1 MPDVTGPH
9 QPNAR
14 MFTVLTFV
22 SRASHMAVICQEFHF
37 ISTADC
43 DYHPGCRGQSI
54 VIVSLVKQDPT
65 QMSGDIRCEC
75 ERPGDANSCNR
86 ELAPSCSLADRS
98 GLTHERLAICRR
110 LSRFVAAVVAVALF
124 ATFATVTTPG
134 TARAMDWNETK
145 ELVRTEFPDAP
156 QVSISGL
163 AKDLE
168 TQSIPPL
175 VIDVRDA
182 EEYAVSH
189 LPGAVHA
196 QGSKLERLVRETGAQ
211 RPVVLYCS
219 VGYRSSHETEK
230 LRRKGYSNVSNLEG
244 SIFEWAN
251 AGKPLVRGGPQSQ
264 IPTDAVHPFNE
275 TWGVLLDTE
284 HRSYAPRV
292 D

>member
-1 MPDVTGPH
+1 
-9 QPNAR
+9 
-14 MFTVLTFV
+14 
-22 SRASHMAVICQEFHF
+22 
-37 ISTADC
+37 
-43 DYHPGCRGQSI
+43 
-54 VIVSLVKQDPT
+54 
-65 QMSGDIRCEC
+65 MSGDIRSQCEG
-75 ERPGDANSCNR
+75 PADANSSNP
-86 ELAPSCSLADRS
+86 ELALSCSLADRS
-98 GLTHERLAICRR
+98 GRSPERFVLFRC
-110 LSRFVAAVVAVALF
+110 LNRFVAAVVAAALF
-124 ATFATVTTPG
+124 AIFATVTTPG

-163 AKDLE
+163 EKNLE
-168 TQSIPPL
+168 TQSLPPL

-196 QGSKLERLVRETGAQ
+196 QGSKLERLVREAGAQ
-211 RPVVLYCS
+211 RQVVLYCS
-219 VGYRSSHETEK
+219 VGYRSSRETEK

-264 IPTDAVHPFNE
+264 VPTDAVHPFDE
-275 TWGVLLDTE
+275 TWKVLLNIE